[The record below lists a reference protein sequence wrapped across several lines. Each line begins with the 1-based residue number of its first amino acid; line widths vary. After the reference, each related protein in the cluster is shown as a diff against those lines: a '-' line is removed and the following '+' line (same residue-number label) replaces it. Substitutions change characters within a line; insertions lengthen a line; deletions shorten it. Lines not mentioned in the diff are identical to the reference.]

1 MTGAAVPPP
10 PNLAMNTGD
19 QLRALDLAAAVR
31 DGDTDKVVEI
41 VSEVASADDGLA
53 RLTFLLIAYSGV
65 SVPIPAKMLARRKQQ
80 IVDEEFD
87 GIGDWFGN

>member
-1 MTGAAVPPP
+1 
-10 PNLAMNTGD
+10 
-19 QLRALDLAAAVR
+19 
-31 DGDTDKVVEI
+31 VVEI

-65 SVPIPAKMLARRKQQ
+65 IVPIPAKMLARRRQQ